1 MKKKTTRKKK
11 EVPEYGAVEGTILRD
26 RINEMA
32 DDMGDGEMLVAD
44 GFDAA
49 ILGVTE
55 GMEPKVVYSWD
66 ECVEILVHRDGMT
79 REDAHE
85 HMSFNVT
92 GAYVGPRTPIFVRI
106 L

>member
-1 MKKKTTRKKK
+1 MKKKPTKKK
-11 EVPEYGAVEGTILRD
+11 EVQEYGAVEGAILRK
-26 RINEMA
+26 RIVEMA
-32 DDMGDGEMLVAD
+32 EDMGDEEMLLAD

-55 GMEPKVVYSWD
+55 GMSPIVVYSWD
-66 ECVEILVHRDGMT
+66 ECIEILIHRDDMT
-79 REDAHE
+79 MEDAIE

-92 GAYVGPRTPIFVRI
+92 GAYVGPRTPIFVRS